1 MNSNSKSKMA
11 TLKRKESTKRESQY
25 KQQDSIN
32 RKDPAHNIKISV
44 FNTSKEIRENN
55 NIK

>member
-1 MNSNSKSKMA
+1 MV

-32 RKDPAHNIKISV
+32 RKDPAHNIKTSV